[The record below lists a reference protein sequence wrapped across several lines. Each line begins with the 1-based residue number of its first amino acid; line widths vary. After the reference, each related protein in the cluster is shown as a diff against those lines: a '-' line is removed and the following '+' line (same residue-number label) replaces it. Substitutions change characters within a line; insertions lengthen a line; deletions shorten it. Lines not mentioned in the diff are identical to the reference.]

1 VVSASV
7 TAPDGPSLQSAI
19 EEQVETLSETNAI
32 VHVERESAT
41 AARVITVAGG
51 TVASVEV
58 AYHDEAGLEAAI
70 SEQREALI
78 AEGAQLTETSRR
90 LAYRFTVTN
99 LAQLLTAFYFA
110 FFLIIL
116 PVLGLRETPSRVPE
130 TVAKS
135 IKSGDSQPPAAVP
148 AE

>member
-1 VVSASV
+1 
-7 TAPDGPSLQSAI
+7 
-19 EEQVETLSETNAI
+19 
-32 VHVERESAT
+32 
-41 AARVITVAGG
+41 
-51 TVASVEV
+51 VASVEV